1 MDLQQ
6 RSRRF
11 SLAVIA
17 CTMLLR
23 LFHSGL
29 PEKMAVWLEQSD
41 IAPFLIYLETGRDV
55 RFSASMEFFW
65 PFSPESAPPVP
76 KKEPDKPV
84 FSAEDTVLTDI
95 YYACSLRPSPE
106 DLLEAPLDWNLADG
120 QPAVL
125 ILHTHSTESY
135 TKTGE
140 IYTQISDYR
149 TLDENY
155 NMLSIGDRVAELLEA
170 EGIRVIHDREF
181 HDYPDYNT
189 AYTHARKGVQSLLKQ
204 NPGIQLVLD
213 LHRDASESSGSQLR
227 THALVNGADSSQ
239 LMIVL
244 GTGNSGL
251 PNEGWEDN
259 LSLALKLQAT
269 LEGQAPGICR
279 PISLRSQRFNQDLA
293 PHALLVEVGAA
304 GDSHEEALVAA
315 EQLAKALAVLKY
327 GTE

>member
-1 MDLQQ
+1 
-6 RSRRF
+6 
-11 SLAVIA
+11 
-17 CTMLLR
+17 
-23 LFHSGL
+23 
-29 PEKMAVWLEQSD
+29 
-41 IAPFLIYLETGRDV
+41 
-55 RFSASMEFFW
+55 
-65 PFSPESAPPVP
+65 
-76 KKEPDKPV
+76 
-84 FSAEDTVLTDI
+84 
-95 YYACSLRPSPE
+95 
-106 DLLEAPLDWNLADG
+106 
-120 QPAVL
+120 
-125 ILHTHSTESY
+125 
-135 TKTGE
+135 
-140 IYTQISDYR
+140 
-149 TLDENY
+149 
-155 NMLSIGDRVAELLEA
+155 MLSIGDRVAELLEA

>member
-1 MDLQQ
+1 MDQV
-6 RSRRF
+6 RSARKF
-11 SLAVIA
+11 GISVILL
-17 CTMLLR
+17 TMLFRVFEL
-23 LFHSGL
+23 GL
-29 PEKMAVWLEQSD
+29 PQKALRSVNWPSAGQIEKETERAVRSFSFPFPFESSPPTDYTPEPVRPVFTAGD
-41 IAPFLIYLETGRDV
+41 IQGVEV
-55 RFSASMEFFW
+55 VSASREEADCEALME
-65 PFSPESAPPVP
+65 SPLTWNLVGSGP
-76 KKEPDKPV
+76 
-84 FSAEDTVLTDI
+84 TVLI
-95 YYACSLRPSPE
+95 
-106 DLLEAPLDWNLADG
+106 
-120 QPAVL
+120 V
-125 ILHTHSTESY
+125 HTHTSESY
-135 TKTGE
+135 EKNGADYQETTA
-140 IYTQISDYR
+140 YR

-259 LSLALKLQAT
+259 LSLALKLQVL
-269 LEGQAPGICR
+269 LETENPGICR
-279 PISLRSQRFNQDLA
+279 DLNLTAQRYNQHLGNL
-293 PHALLVEVGAA
+293 ALLIEVGAA
-304 GDSHEEALVAA
+304 GNTMAEAKLAA
-315 EQLAKALAVLKY
+315 VQLAEAIIRLAE
-327 GTE
+327 GSA